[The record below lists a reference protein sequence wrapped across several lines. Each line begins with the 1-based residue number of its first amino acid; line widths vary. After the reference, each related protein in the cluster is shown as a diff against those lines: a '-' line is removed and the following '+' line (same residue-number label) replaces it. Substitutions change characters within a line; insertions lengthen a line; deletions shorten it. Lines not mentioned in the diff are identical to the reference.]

1 MAEHD
6 VRPMSDWGFRGM
18 VLAFKLVD
26 LFSSAQKKMARLPLE
41 PGITVVDYACG
52 PGRYA
57 LEIARRVG
65 PAGKVYAV
73 DIQPL
78 AISMVRDT
86 AKRAGLAN
94 LEPVLV
100 DSYDTGLP
108 ESCADL
114 VCLLDAF
121 HDIKDRQALLREIR
135 RLVKDTGT
143 FILEPG
149 HMNHSRAREIVAVTG
164 LFRFKE
170 QRGKDQWY
178 SPARPAG
185 R

>member
-6 VRPMSDWGFRGM
+6 VRPMSDWGFRAM
-18 VLAFKLVD
+18 ALTYKLID
-26 LFSSAQKKMARLPLE
+26 IFSGADKKMARLPLE

-65 PAGKVYAV
+65 PAGRVYAV

-78 AISMVRDT
+78 AISMVRDK
-86 AKRAGLAN
+86 AKHAGLTN

-100 DSYDTGLP
+100 KAYDTDLP
-108 ESCADL
+108 DGCADL

-121 HDIKDRQALLREIR
+121 HDIRDRQALLREIR

-149 HMNHSRAREIVAVTG
+149 
-164 LFRFKE
+164 
-170 QRGKDQWY
+170 
-178 SPARPAG
+178 
-185 R
+185 